1 MCLAGHYDRF
11 GTLNMFIGKIY
22 LLGVGLIGGSL
33 VLDLRAKGAVG
44 KVVGF
49 DTDPESL
56 RAALEMGI
64 LDEALP
70 LEQGTLA
77 DCDLVVLA
85 IPVVAMDSILEGG
98 FPGRPLVTDV
108 GSVKG
113 SSVQAYRNAVARGSL
128 YHFVPAHP
136 IAGDEKSGA
145 WAARRGLF
153 EGAKVIITPVGEPG
167 PEEESVRKMWEMIGG
182 DVQFMDPS
190 EHDTIF
196 SWVSHMP
203 HMAAYAIIDS
213 ILCEN
218 PDLVGFSGGGF
229 RDYTRI
235 AASSPRMWAE
245 IAVANREKLLHATR
259 GLRGSVD
266 RIIAAIERGDSAELE
281 GIFEDLAAIRRSDN

>member
-1 MCLAGHYDRF
+1 MTVSGPR
-11 GTLNMFIGKIY
+11 NIFIGKIY

-33 VLDLRAKGAVG
+33 ILDLRARGAVG

-56 RAALEMGI
+56 GAALEMGI
-64 LDEALP
+64 LDEAAP
-70 LEQGTLA
+70 LAPEALEG
-77 DCDLVVLA
+77 CDLVILA
-85 IPVVAMDSILEGG
+85 IPVVALDSVLERG

-113 SSVQAYRNAVARGSL
+113 SSVQAYKNAVDRGGL
-128 YHFVPAHP
+128 YHYVPAHP

-145 WAARRGLF
+145 RAARKGLF
-153 EGAKVIITPVGEPG
+153 KGAKVIITPVGERG
-167 PEEESVRKMWEMIGG
+167 PEEELIRKMWEMVGG

-218 PDLVGFSGGGF
+218 PELVGFSGGGL

-235 AASSPRMWAE
+235 AASSPRMWAQ

-266 RIIAAIERGDSAELE
+266 RIITALERGDDAELE
-281 GIFEDLAAIRRSDN
+281 GIFENLAAIRRRNN